1 MQGSKSLMNFSSLL
15 RVLIVTFIL
24 CVTGFV
30 NSAPIHFIIDSDS
43 FKTFFENDS
52 EPTNMHEATYQL
64 IFNEIKMIP
73 QISLIPHLRMKHFL
87 DSTQATCT
95 FYHLKTPE
103 RTNRYIFS
111 YPTDIFLGVKLYQ
124 HKSSKPIDER
134 FLDNEGRLLSV
145 SNFFND
151 KTNDANLLLMSGKSY
166 GFELDQQI
174 KEINPIS
181 KIMISGESPNK
192 AFLGMFLKKR
202 VDYIIYYPTVFL
214 HFPEEAKTLRSYPI
228 KGSRPYMFGRI
239 MCNNTATSQD
249 FITRVNQVLKKLY
262 SSDEFLNAILDFT
275 PRAEHEHVKEIIRT
289 RFITETLQQ
298 G

>member
-1 MQGSKSLMNFSSLL
+1 MNLPSLL
-15 RVLIVTFIL
+15 RVLIFTFLL
-24 CVTGFV
+24 CVSGFV
-30 NSAPIHFIIDSDS
+30 NSAPIHFIIDSES
-43 FKTFFENDS
+43 FKTFFEKDS
-52 EPTNMHEATYQL
+52 KPVNMHEATYQL
-64 IFNEIKMIP
+64 IFNQIKMIP
-73 QISLIPHLRMKHFL
+73 KISIIPDLRMKYFL
-87 DSTQATCT
+87 DSEQPTCT
-95 FYHLKTPE
+95 FYRLQTPE

-111 YPTDIFLGVKLYQ
+111 TPTDIFLGVKLYQ

-134 FLDNEGRLLSV
+134 FLDKVGRLTSI

-151 KTNDANLLLMSGKSY
+151 ETNAANLLLMSGKSY

-174 KEINPIS
+174 EEINPIS

-228 KGSRPYMFGRI
+228 KGSPPYMFGRI
-239 MCNNTATSQD
+239 MCNNTTASQA
-249 FITRVNQVLKKLY
+249 FVTQVNQALKKLY
-262 SSDEFLNAILDFT
+262 VTDEFLNAILDFT
-275 PRAEHEHVKEIIRT
+275 PEDEHGHIKHIIQT
-289 RFITETLQQ
+289 KFIPEALQQ